1 MNIRLCFAYIF
12 SAATIAQIL
21 IALAILFTYGLQ
33 FYVPTDILWR
43 KIQHKI
49 PKEKHN
55 MSQILIRSGII
66 IVTGGIAAAVPDL
79 EPFIALIGAVF
90 FSILGKFF

>member
-1 MNIRLCFAYIF
+1 
-12 SAATIAQIL
+12 
-21 IALAILFTYGLQ
+21 
-33 FYVPTDILWR
+33 
-43 KIQHKI
+43 
-49 PKEKHN
+49 

-90 FSILGKFF
+90 FSILGNFLKKNVCCGFF